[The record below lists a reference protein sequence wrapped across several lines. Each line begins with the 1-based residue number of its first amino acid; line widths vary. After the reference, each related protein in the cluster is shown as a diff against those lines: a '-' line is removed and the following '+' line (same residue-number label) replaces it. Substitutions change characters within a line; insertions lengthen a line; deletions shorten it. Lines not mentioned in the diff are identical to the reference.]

1 MEGIACIKMFVAQSQ
16 KVNLLGADQN
26 SPFLN
31 YNQENFR
38 EWDTLGE
45 F

>member
-1 MEGIACIKMFVAQSQ
+1 MEGIVCIKMFIAQSQ

-26 SPFLN
+26 PPFLN
-31 YNQENFR
+31 YNQGNFR